1 MQFLMFYAI
10 YNLQEAHTIR
20 KDSPEGRTCGYIYRK
35 QNWFTVCC
43 LKNDEL
49 QFINII
55 SVNKVVILCSVDILY
70 YVCQIV
76 LLKLFR

>member
-1 MQFLMFYAI
+1 MD
-10 YNLQEAHTIR
+10 T
-20 KDSPEGRTCGYIYRK
+20 YIENK
-35 QNWFTVCC
+35 IGLLCA
-43 LKNDEL
+43 KNDEL
-49 QFINII
+49 QFINIV